1 MVIIMTPPNK
11 GKQYKQNEKL
21 KLWKQKNKGKIRAQM
36 CHNSSER
43 IRSVIDSSITV
54 NTIFIT
60 APTTTAPAGNRTRVC
75 TVAGY
80 YSTTRPLVLLMI
92 NVDDQLIYYFYLL
105 KSSLINLI
113 FAKFTV
119 FLHLLFDIIKYVS

>member
-1 MVIIMTPPNK
+1 
-11 GKQYKQNEKL
+11 
-21 KLWKQKNKGKIRAQM
+21 
-36 CHNSSER
+36 
-43 IRSVIDSSITV
+43 
-54 NTIFIT
+54 
-60 APTTTAPAGNRTRVC
+60 
-75 TVAGY
+75 
-80 YSTTRPLVLLMI
+80 VLLMI